1 MLDENLE
8 KVKLADRK
16 RQEIARRIKARLERQ
31 RRQELERIRMMNAFA
46 IVSSLAM
53 MTVIDFLLAY
63 WGGDWLDAYFRTED
77 HFWRKILLGLAG
89 LTFALG
95 VFKLIYLTKPME
107 EEQEQQNAEAGEEQA
122 AVPSDNKTENDDKI
136 SNGNETVTK

>member
-1 MLDENLE
+1 MNENLE

-16 RQEIARRIKARLERQ
+16 RQEIARRIKARLDRQ

-46 IVSSLAM
+46 IVSSLGM

-63 WGGDWLDAYFRTED
+63 WGGDWLDNYFQTGD
-77 HFWRKILLGLAG
+77 HFWRKICLGLAG

-107 EEQEQQNAEAGEEQA
+107 EE
-122 AVPSDNKTENDDKI
+122 KTEENADKEKNIPENEDNVPKENEI
-136 SNGNETVTK
+136 SN

>member
-31 RRQELERIRMMNAFA
+31 RRQELERIRMMDAFA
-46 IVSSLAM
+46 IVSSLGM

-63 WGGDWLDAYFRTED
+63 WGGDYLDAYFRTED
-77 HFWRKILLGLAG
+77 HFWRKICLGLAG
-89 LTFALG
+89 LTFFLAI
-95 VFKLIYLTKPME
+95 FKLIYFKPEDTKPQE
-107 EEQEQQNAEAGEEQA
+107 EENEENAEN
-122 AVPSDNKTENDDKI
+122 AVIDN
-136 SNGNETVTK
+136 STKDSK

>member
-1 MLDENLE
+1 MNENLE

-16 RQEIARRIKARLERQ
+16 RQEIARRIKARLDRQ

-46 IVSSLAM
+46 IVSSLGM

-63 WGGDWLDAYFRTED
+63 WGGDWLDNYFQTGD
-77 HFWRKILLGLAG
+77 HFWRKICLGLAG

-107 EEQEQQNAEAGEEQA
+107 EE
-122 AVPSDNKTENDDKI
+122 KTEEDADKGKNIPENEDNVPKENEI
-136 SNGNETVTK
+136 SN

>member
-1 MLDENLE
+1 MKIYDFFINVVSAMLDENLE

-46 IVSSLAM
+46 IVSSLGM

-63 WGGDWLDAYFRTED
+63 WGGDYLDAYFP
-77 HFWRKILLGLAG
+77 FLA
-89 LTFALG
+89 
-95 VFKLIYLTKPME
+95 
-107 EEQEQQNAEAGEEQA
+107 
-122 AVPSDNKTENDDKI
+122 
-136 SNGNETVTK
+136 

>member
-1 MLDENLE
+1 MNENLE

-16 RQEIARRIKARLERQ
+16 RQEIARRIKARLDRQ

-46 IVSSLAM
+46 IVSSLGT

-63 WGGDWLDAYFRTED
+63 WGGDWLDNYFQTGD
-77 HFWRKILLGLAG
+77 HFWRKICLGLAG

-107 EEQEQQNAEAGEEQA
+107 EE
-122 AVPSDNKTENDDKI
+122 KTEEDADKEKNIPENEDNVPKENEI
-136 SNGNETVTK
+136 SN

>member
-1 MLDENLE
+1 MNENLE

-16 RQEIARRIKARLERQ
+16 RQEIARRIKARLDRQ

-46 IVSSLAM
+46 IVSSLGM

-63 WGGDWLDAYFRTED
+63 WGGDWLDNYFQTGD
-77 HFWRKILLGLAG
+77 HFWRKICLGLAG

-107 EEQEQQNAEAGEEQA
+107 EE
-122 AVPSDNKTENDDKI
+122 KTEEDADKEKNISENEDNVPKENEI
-136 SNGNETVTK
+136 SN

>member
-31 RRQELERIRMMNAFA
+31 RRQE
-46 IVSSLAM
+46 IVSSLGM

-63 WGGDWLDAYFRTED
+63 WGGDYLDAYFRTED
-77 HFWRKILLGLAG
+77 HFWRKICLGLAG
-89 LTFALG
+89 LTFFLAI
-95 VFKLIYLTKPME
+95 FKLIYFKPEDTKPQE
-107 EEQEQQNAEAGEEQA
+107 EENEENAEN
-122 AVPSDNKTENDDKI
+122 AVIDN
-136 SNGNETVTK
+136 STKDSK

>member
-1 MLDENLE
+1 MNENLE

-16 RQEIARRIKARLERQ
+16 RQEIARRIKARLDRQ

-46 IVSSLAM
+46 IVSSLGM

-63 WGGDWLDAYFRTED
+63 WGGDWLDNYFQTGD
-77 HFWRKILLGLAG
+77 HFWRKICLGLAG

-107 EEQEQQNAEAGEEQA
+107 EE
-122 AVPSDNKTENDDKI
+122 KTEEDADKEKKIPENEYNVPKENEI
-136 SNGNETVTK
+136 SK

>member
-1 MLDENLE
+1 MNENLE

-16 RQEIARRIKARLERQ
+16 RQEIARRIKARLDRQ

-46 IVSSLAM
+46 IVSSLGM

-63 WGGDWLDAYFRTED
+63 WGGDWLDNYFQTGD
-77 HFWRKILLGLAG
+77 HFWRKICLGLAG

-95 VFKLIYLTKPME
+95 VFKLIYLIKPME
-107 EEQEQQNAEAGEEQA
+107 EE
-122 AVPSDNKTENDDKI
+122 KTEEDADKEKNIPENEDNVPKENEI
-136 SNGNETVTK
+136 SN

>member
-1 MLDENLE
+1 MDENLE

-63 WGGDWLDAYFRTED
+63 WGGDWLDAYFQTSD

-107 EEQEQQNAEAGEEQA
+107 EEQEEQKEEQSA
-122 AVPSDNKTENDDKI
+122 MPSDNKSENEDKI
-136 SNGNETVTK
+136 SNRNETLTK

>member
-1 MLDENLE
+1 MNENLV

-16 RQEIARRIKARLERQ
+16 RQEIARRIKARLDRQ

-46 IVSSLAM
+46 IVSSLGM

-63 WGGDWLDAYFRTED
+63 WGGDWLDNYFQTGD
-77 HFWRKILLGLAG
+77 HFWRKICLGLAG

-107 EEQEQQNAEAGEEQA
+107 EE
-122 AVPSDNKTENDDKI
+122 KTEEDADKEKNIPENEDNVPKENEI
-136 SNGNETVTK
+136 SN

>member
-1 MLDENLE
+1 MDENLE
-8 KVKLADRK
+8 KVKLADKK
-16 RQEIARRIKARLERQ
+16 RQEIARRIKARLARQ

-46 IVSSLAM
+46 IVSSLGM

-77 HFWRKILLGLAG
+77 HFWRKICLGLAG

-95 VFKLIYLTKPME
+95 VFKLIYVTKPLE
-107 EEQEQQNAEAGEEQA
+107 EEKEAEENAA
-122 AVPSDNKTENDDKI
+122 PSDENAVTL
-136 SNGNETVTK
+136 NEDNDSKENRTATK